1 MPQITQIIFDELRAP
16 CVIKGVEKERITGIK
31 CRELCVESI
40 DEYLSELKKVDF
52 SKGQEQK
59 MFSDASK
66 EFKAYWTKLGVN
78 NIEECCYCF
87 NYMSRTGRLQFSGH
101 EDIVMRSS
109 KAFLSIIWS
118 SNFFS
123 CEVFESLCEKID
135 EYIEKGLS
143 KNNDKTL
150 IDKLKELVT
159 QLNNHQRSL
168 KALSNKSIKSKPV
181 TRGKFSS
188 SDV

>member
-1 MPQITQIIFDELRAP
+1 MPQITFDKLRAP
-16 CVIKGVEKERITGIK
+16 CIGKERMKGIECCK
-31 CRELCVESI
+31 LCVESI
-40 DEYLSELKKVDF
+40 NKYLSELKKVDF
-52 SKGQEQK
+52 SKGQEQE

-87 NYMSRTGRLQFSGH
+87 NYMSRTGRLQSSGD

-109 KAFLSIIWS
+109 EAFLSIIWS
-118 SNFFS
+118 SDFFS
-123 CEVFESLCEKID
+123 CEVLKSLCEKIN

-143 KNNDKTL
+143 KDNDDDKKL

-159 QLNNHQRSL
+159 QLNSHQRIL
-168 KALSNKSIKSKPV
+168 KALSNESIKSKPV